1 VTIDWPLTIV
11 IAIIA
16 AMFVYVVWVV
26 YRR

>member
-1 VTIDWPLTIV
+1 MSIDWPLTIV

-16 AMFVYVVWVV
+16 AMFIYVVWVV